1 LHNSGSAVPIV
12 TSAYCDGVAPT
23 SWVKT
28 RSKLRTLMETRAARP
43 STARRLFTALCEL
56 SFGTCSRR
64 QLSTI
69 ERIAGARL
77 LLHDSPRACRSP
89 DQVPP
94 QPYSRCVGRPAFVD
108 STDLGIGERIL
119 ATTTRSRA
127 LGHYFPLA
135 DNPTA
140 VRSIQRSH
148 LGPGSYLTLGPAQIR
163 LCTNDVLA
171 EAICGSVGWQ
181 QCTRGP
187 SHQNRGISHSTLV
200 SSLGTR
206 RFELRW

>member
-1 LHNSGSAVPIV
+1 VARRCRSLQ
-12 TSAYCDGVAPT
+12 SAYCDGVAPT

-28 RSKLRTLMETRAARP
+28 RSKLRTLMETRAARS
-43 STARRLFTALCEL
+43 STERRLFRALCEL

-64 QLSTI
+64 QLSTT

-77 LLHDSPRACRSP
+77 LFHDSPRACRSP

-94 QPYSRCVGRPAFVD
+94 QPYSRCAGRPAFAD
-108 STDLGIGERIL
+108 SSDLGIGERIL
-119 ATTTRSRA
+119 ATTNRSRA

-140 VRSIQRSH
+140 VRSIRRSH

-163 LCTNDVLA
+163 LCTSDVPA
-171 EAICGSVGWQ
+171 EVLCGSVSRQ
-181 QCTRGP
+181 RCTPGP
-187 SHQNRGISHSTLV
+187 HQNCGISHSTLA
-200 SSLGTR
+200 TR
-206 RFELRW
+206 RFELHW